1 MRSLLASPSRSGRG
15 WRAMRS
21 LCKGTRMTDQIKKY
35 RRTAL
40 IIAFVILFL
49 DQATKFIVMHLLQ
62 LPVKGEIELIPFF
75 QLTWAQNYGVS
86 MGFLTASTDFQR
98 WALVALT
105 GLIGIAVWI
114 WMNKEKAKWD
124 ILALGMVLGGAMG
137 NIIDRARLGY
147 VADFADLHI
156 GEFRPFLIFNLADA
170 AISIGVVILL
180 ARALL
185 IREKKNE
192 INDDVQLDE
201 S

>member
-1 MRSLLASPSRSGRG
+1 
-15 WRAMRS
+15 
-21 LCKGTRMTDQIKKY
+21 MTDQIKKY